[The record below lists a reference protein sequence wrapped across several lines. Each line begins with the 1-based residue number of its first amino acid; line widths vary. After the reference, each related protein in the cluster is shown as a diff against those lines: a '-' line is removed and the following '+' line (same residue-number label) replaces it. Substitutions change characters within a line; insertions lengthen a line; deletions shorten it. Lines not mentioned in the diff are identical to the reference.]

1 VQPGSYVPP
10 TTQREKRL
18 YIVRVAIAQIVGL
31 AAATV
36 IISAAGHADRV
47 HGEDA
52 CAEQGMAFSE
62 LVHESKQLHAHEVV
76 CSTPGIPPEEHTYP
90 IEAAP
95 IYLGLPFAIGA
106 YIAGAA
112 GVWALWGLVAR
123 RRERATE

>member
-1 VQPGSYVPP
+1 VEPGSYVPP

-18 YIVRVAIAQIVGL
+18 YIARVAIAQIVGL

-36 IISAAGHADRV
+36 IISAAGHADRA

-52 CAEQGMAFSE
+52 CAAHDMTFSE

-76 CSTPGIPPEEHTYP
+76 CSTPGIPPQEQTYP

-95 IYLGLPFAIGA
+95 VYLGLPFAIAA
-106 YIAGAA
+106 YIAGLA
-112 GVWALWGLVAR
+112 GVWALWGLIAR
-123 RRERATE
+123 RRAHSP